1 MKRLAWA
8 GAAACAALV
17 GWPVPAQACGGFC
30 QTLPMEQAGEDI
42 VYAKDD
48 DGTLTMIVRI
58 AYMGAADE
66 FAWILPVPVEPEL
79 DVSTDALFTALA
91 TSTAPQFVI
100 SGNRVEGTCR
110 AEPRCDYPSYSSG
123 FGCGASYAAPTESR
137 GLDAGVLL
145 RSDAGS
151 GVTVLSQELIGP
163 YESVVRRGSSA
174 TELQAWLT
182 EHGYDIPESSIPLME
197 DYVAAGQLFV
207 ALRLRANASTSSI
220 RPLVLRM
227 QHEEPCLP
235 IRLTAIAT
243 VPDMPITAYFLSD
256 RPAVPTNYSLLDPPV
271 DSQLWTRALGWP
283 TAYANAIDDAGGQAF
298 VLDYAGATPELGLAL
313 PSVSHLA
320 SASVQTFF
328 QELRLLGY
336 PNDPDMLALI
346 TRFLTPPRGQT
357 VRDYV
362 NACFF
367 GGCAEPTRWNP
378 AGLVAAIEEELR
390 VPRAEAEALLSSH
403 PVLTRLY
410 TSMSAEEMTLDPEFR
425 FDDGIERVSNV
436 HEATQVSLCDAE
448 HFLFDA
454 PTELELPDGR
464 RLALSPGRVQDADAY
479 CRARGASG
487 VDRGGCTAALGSSAG
502 SRSTG
507 ALLTSLLAALVWR
520 ARRKK
525 EPTRPRDAS

>member
-8 GAAACAALV
+8 GAAGCVVLV
-17 GWPVPAQACGGFC
+17 GLPAPAHACGGFFC

-42 VYAKDD
+42 LYAKDD

-58 AYMGAADE
+58 AYEGSADE

-110 AEPRCDYPSYSSG
+110 AEPQCDYPSYSSG
-123 FGCGASYAAPTESR
+123 FGCGASAAPLSESR
-137 GLDAGVLL
+137 IADGAAYGP
-145 RSDAGS
+145 DAGS
-151 GVTVLSQELIGP
+151 SVMVLSQEQIGP
-163 YESVVRRGSSA
+163 YESVVLRGSSA

-197 DYVAAGQLFV
+197 DYVAAGELFV

-298 VLDYAGATPELGLAL
+298 VMDYAGATPELGLEL

-328 QELRLLGY
+328 QELRALGY
-336 PNDPDMLALI
+336 PNDADMVALI
-346 TRFLTPPRGQT
+346 TRFLTPPAGQT

-367 GGCAEPTRWNP
+367 GGCVEPARWNP
-378 AGLVAAIEEELR
+378 AGLAAAIEEEMRL
-390 VPRAEAEALLSSH
+390 PRAEAAALLSSH

-436 HEATQVSLCDAE
+436 HDATVVSLCDAE

-487 VDRGGCTAALGSSAG
+487 VDRGGCTAALGSSA
-502 SRSTG
+502 SARSTG
-507 ALLTSLLAALVWR
+507 ALLTSVLAALLWR
-520 ARRKK
+520 ARRKSGL
-525 EPTRPRDAS
+525 TRPRDAS